1 MASPERERVDAAAAD
16 AAQRLRG
23 KVMCGLSCKA
33 ERRWEKWCP
42 NLENILHM
50 ADLEYCKTADSKENC
65 CENTGVTWIVSIR
78 RFKSRCQ
85 SLSNILLH
93 QERWGDKLGTR
104 SFKYYQI
111 LIFQMILMNSL
122 GKIPC
127 FNTHMVWS
135 GMKPHSF
142 LTWIWGSSCW
152 LGDMFLFFISEWA
165 VASLKCRV

>member
-50 ADLEYCKTADSKENC
+50 ADLEYCEAADSKENC
-65 CENTGVTWIVSIR
+65 FENTGSVTWLVSIGL
-78 RFKSRCQ
+78 KAGPWCQ

-93 QERWGDKLGTR
+93 QERWETNWGQVV
-104 SFKYYQI
+104 SNI
-111 LIFQMILMNSL
+111 LNDTYELF
-122 GKIPC
+122 GEDP
-127 FNTHMVWS
+127 MVWS

-142 LTWIWGSSCW
+142 QTWIWGSSCW
-152 LGDMFLFFISEWA
+152 LGELLLPWN
-165 VASLKCRV
+165 V